1 MTSILN
7 TIVLR
12 GTAAKILR
20 DSAEEKRVQRAS
32 SVTVLSAVENRENGS
47 LRAEVEGSSSTYRVE
62 IADLR
67 RGRYRAFR
75 CSCPDH
81 QQRGALCKHGVAVL
95 DRFLAEKREDWL
107 AAKRLERLG

>member
-1 MTSILN
+1 MAIID
-7 TIVLR
+7 TIILR

-20 DSAEEKRVQRAS
+20 DSAESKRADRAS
-32 SVTVLSAVENRENGS
+32 SVVVLSATENRESGA

-62 IADLR
+62 VGDLR

-75 CSCPDH
+75 CECRDH
-81 QQRGALCKHGVAVL
+81 QQRGTLCKHGVAVL
-95 DRFLAEKREDWL
+95 DRFLKEKREDFL